1 MYPPS
6 GVSPSYNPSPPPD
19 TGVERGG
26 RQEGHPELSL
36 CQVRA
41 RRWQGTDR
49 AATRLGLRRAP
60 APAEP
65 TPRRRGLAVTAW
77 GEVRAGPGDRD
88 RAGWGSR
95 KVADAVTLVPKPC
108 SSARG
113 PHASLDARGLAAA
126 FQLLYGAALQ
136 PGRALPSC
144 AHSRLPSPQ
153 PPQPLTPSLHSSP
166 FHSHAP
172 RPTRGSCIL
181 DSPGSDA
188 EELRA
193 SARPSL
199 PPGSWAKTAQ
209 NPVLTFVC
217 TAQW

>member
-144 AHSRLPSPQ
+144 AHSRLPSL
-153 PPQPLTPSLHSSP
+153 PPTPP
-166 FHSHAP
+166 N
-172 RPTRGSCIL
+172 
-181 DSPGSDA
+181 
-188 EELRA
+188 
-193 SARPSL
+193 PSL
-199 PPGSWAKTAQ
+199 PLSTLLPFILTLLGRPVEVASWIARAATLKSSE
-209 NPVLTFVC
+209 PVLGRASRPDPGQRPPKTRC
-217 TAQW
+217 